1 MPLGQCFI
9 GVKALNAMQQMNDM
23 DTVCYEKAF
32 DMVSKGHQVR
42 P

>member
-1 MPLGQCFI
+1 
-9 GVKALNAMQQMNDM
+9 MQQLNDM

-42 P
+42 LYPLSVPISQETPTS